1 MRKWGG
7 NWLGLL
13 ATVCCL
19 NLGAYGA
26 DRKPPLITGWRLAAQ
41 GSLEVRAKAADR
53 KAPLVELGA
62 GAIVPAFETKQAG
75 GRLWVRVQ
83 AVDPAKPTA
92 QVGWIDSTRVEALPL
107 EEIPHDET
115 ILKLLGG
122 AWLDDTTARNTAVA
136 RYRLRQGEKE
146 PALVCYLGGD
156 MIGQTRLQI
165 LTRSQGQWVA
175 GPYVEFPYADVQSA
189 VTRIEIRDLLG
200 DGNECIITREPF
212 AAGPQNAGVHT
223 VVRRLE
229 KGELKILWKA
239 PLEACNLASYPA
251 TRRALQPPEA
261 NIGMPGTVTKGEL
274 EFRARGR
281 LTDLVWKGKV
291 EFHVLGRE
299 EPVES
304 VAIEKVCAWDG
315 TKFAPLQ

>member
-1 MRKWGG
+1 LGG

-13 ATVCCL
+13 TAGCCL
-19 NLGAYGA
+19 ILGAYAA
-26 DRKPPLITGWRLAAQ
+26 DRKPPQITGWRLASR
-41 GSLEVRAKAADR
+41 GSLEVTAKAANR

-62 GAIVPAFETKQAG
+62 GAIVPAFEAKPAG
-75 GRLWVRVQ
+75 GRQWVRVQ
-83 AVDPAKPTA
+83 AVDPAKPA
-92 QVGWIDSTRVEALPL
+92 PQMGWIDSTRVDALPL
-107 EEIPHDET
+107 DEIPRDET

-122 AWLDDTTARNTAVA
+122 TWLDDTTARNTAVA

-175 GPYVEFPYADVQSA
+175 GPYLEFPFADVPSA

-212 AAGPQNAGVHT
+212 AVGPQNAGVHT
-223 VVRRLE
+223 LIRRLE
-229 KGELKILWKA
+229 KRELKILWKA
-239 PLEACNLASYPA
+239 PLEARNLASYPA
-251 TRRALQPPEA
+251 THRVLQPPEA

-274 EFRARGR
+274 EFRTRGR
-281 LTDLVWKGKV
+281 LTDMVWKGKV
-291 EFHVLGRE
+291 EFYALGRE
-299 EPVES
+299 EPAES
-304 VAIEKVCAWDG
+304 VAIEKTCAWDG

>member
-1 MRKWGG
+1 M
-7 NWLGLL
+7 
-13 ATVCCL
+13 
-19 NLGAYGA
+19 
-26 DRKPPLITGWRLAAQ
+26 
-41 GSLEVRAKAADR
+41 RAKAADR
-53 KAPLVELGA
+53 KPPLVELGA

-75 GRLWVRVQ
+75 GRQWVRVQ
-83 AVDPAKPTA
+83 AVDPAKPALQT
-92 QVGWIDSTRVEALPL
+92 GWIDSTRAEALPL
-107 EEIPHDET
+107 AEIPRDDA

-122 AWLDDTTARNTAVA
+122 VWLDDTIARNTAVA
-136 RYRLRQGEKE
+136 RYRLRQGEQE

-165 LTRSQGQWVA
+165 LTRSPGQWVA
-175 GPYVEFPYADVQSA
+175 GPYLEFPFSDMQSA
-189 VTRIEIRDLLG
+189 VTRLEIRDLLG
-200 DGNECIITREPF
+200 DGNECLITREPF
-212 AAGPQNAGVHT
+212 AVGPANAGMST
-223 VVRRLE
+223 VIRRLE

-239 PLEACNLASYPA
+239 PLEARNLASYPPA
-251 TRRALQPPEA
+251 RRVLQPPEA

-291 EFHVLGRE
+291 EIHVLGRE

-304 VAIEKVCAWDG
+304 VSIEKTCAWDG

>member
-1 MRKWGG
+1 M
-7 NWLGLL
+7 
-13 ATVCCL
+13 
-19 NLGAYGA
+19 
-26 DRKPPLITGWRLAAQ
+26 
-41 GSLEVRAKAADR
+41 
-53 KAPLVELGA
+53 GA
-62 GAIVPAFETKQAG
+62 GAIVPAFEAKPAG
-75 GRLWVRVQ
+75 GREWVRIE
-83 AVDPAKPTA
+83 AVDPAKPA
-92 QVGWIDSTRVEALPL
+92 PQMGWIDSTRVEALPL
-107 EEIPHDET
+107 DEIPRDET

-146 PALVCYLGGD
+146 PVLVCYLGGD

-175 GPYVEFPYADVQSA
+175 GPYLEFPFADVQSA

-212 AAGPQNAGVHT
+212 AVGPQNAGVHT
-223 VVRRLE
+223 VIRRLE

-239 PLEACNLASYPA
+239 PLEARNLASYPA
-251 TRRALQPPEA
+251 MRRVLQPLEA

-304 VAIEKVCAWDG
+304 VSIEKICAWDG